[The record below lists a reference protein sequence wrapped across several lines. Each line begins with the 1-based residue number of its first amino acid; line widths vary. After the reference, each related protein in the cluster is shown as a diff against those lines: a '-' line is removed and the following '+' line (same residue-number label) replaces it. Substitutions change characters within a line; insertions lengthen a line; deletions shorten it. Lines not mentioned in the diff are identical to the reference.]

1 MEILRCT
8 SKYNILSIMFKY
20 ISLFNRTCWSLD
32 DFDIGKPLGKGWFL
46 FNFACTQIIFPNELV
61 SWRVAS
67 CENFLAIL
75 MFESEM
81 KNIHTPLVDNAVS
94 QDHVLSLFNITQAN
108 LEMFTW
114 QGKRRV
120 NTL

>member
-1 MEILRCT
+1 
-8 SKYNILSIMFKY
+8 
-20 ISLFNRTCWSLD
+20 
-32 DFDIGKPLGKGWFL
+32 
-46 FNFACTQIIFPNELV
+46 
-61 SWRVAS
+61 
-67 CENFLAIL
+67 

-94 QDHVLSLFNITQAN
+94 QVNVLSLFNITQAN